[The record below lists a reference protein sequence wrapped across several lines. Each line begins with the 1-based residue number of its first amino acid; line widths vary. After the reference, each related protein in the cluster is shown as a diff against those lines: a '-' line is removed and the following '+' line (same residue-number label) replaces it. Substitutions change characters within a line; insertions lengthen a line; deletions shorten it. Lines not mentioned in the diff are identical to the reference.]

1 MDTHRHPARSP
12 PVRPSPTGYRN
23 LTFDPESANRYLHLS
38 RHGRQVEH
46 RREPRGPA
54 GPGSFELWQV
64 QCAQSFQ
71 SGRHYWE
78 VLTSGHLVTLGVA
91 YPGLAR
97 RRLESL
103 TDNIGHGPGSWGLCV
118 EEDRAQARHDGEA
131 LRLRAVPGPLLGVD
145 LDLAAG
151 RLTFYSLEPETQPL
165 HTFHAVFTQPLRP
178 VFWLM
183 EGRTLTLCHRP
194 EARLPPGLPGEAS
207 GLR

>member
-1 MDTHRHPARSP
+1 M
-12 PVRPSPTGYRN
+12 
-23 LTFDPESANRYLHLS
+23 
-38 RHGRQVEH
+38 
-46 RREPRGPA
+46 
-54 GPGSFELWQV
+54 

-78 VLTSGHLVTLGVA
+78 VLASGHLVTLGVA

-97 RRLESL
+97 RRRGPL
-103 TDNIGHGPGSWGLCV
+103 TDNIGRGPGSWGLCV
-118 EEDRAQARHDGEA
+118 EEDGAQARHNGEV
-131 LRLRAVPGPLLGVD
+131 RSLRAVPGMLLGVD

-151 RLTFYSLEPETQPL
+151 CLAFYGLEPETQLL

-194 EARLPPGLPGEAS
+194 EAGLPPGRQGEAS
-207 GLR
+207 GLS